1 VLSQIKTFALVTAI
15 ALVVW
20 LFAESES
27 VRTRELTLVIEL
39 PSDPSSSLI
48 IQPFEP
54 SVWRERVQ
62 VTING
67 SAAALAAF
75 QAGASKPLKLTPDM
89 DGMPSSPGEG
99 DLDFRRVLRP
109 LPLFAARGVTIT
121 RAEPASL
128 RVWVDRIVKREGV
141 RVEAAGLTVDLEG
154 PAVVTP
160 RTVNILGPESVL
172 ARLPQDAAAL
182 ARPSQEDLS
191 RLVPGRPDKLQGVT
205 IEVPPEIAGMERFVR
220 LDPPRADIEL
230 TVVSKRSS
238 ATVGSVPVQVL
249 LPMLIA
255 QQWEVTSEQTFF
267 SDVQASGPSELIDQ
281 LRRNEL
287 RVFAIVSLS
296 ADELERG
303 IAAKEA
309 VFTTLPSSALT
320 FKSDNPIVKLKVTR
334 RPAPKAPNEAPA
346 PEPIRD
352 KPREPAEPPPAR

>member
-160 RTVNILGPESVL
+160 RTVNILGPE
-172 ARLPQDAAAL
+172 
-182 ARPSQEDLS
+182 
-191 RLVPGRPDKLQGVT
+191 
-205 IEVPPEIAGMERFVR
+205 IAGMERFVR

-346 PEPIRD
+346 AEPLRD
-352 KPREPAEPPPAR
+352 KPREPAEPAPAR